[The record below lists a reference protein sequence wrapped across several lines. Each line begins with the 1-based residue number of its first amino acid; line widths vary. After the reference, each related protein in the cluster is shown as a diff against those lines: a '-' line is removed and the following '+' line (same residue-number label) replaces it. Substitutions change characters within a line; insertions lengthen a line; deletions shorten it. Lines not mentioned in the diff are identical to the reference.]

1 MPNAVQFSDVQL
13 LNLSFLLAIQSS
25 IRKDPIS
32 ACYKFK
38 LPVEHASKL
47 TEIPPEKI
55 QSFVANLGH
64 ESVFTLRQDLM
75 QLLETPPGLL
85 RPLSTVHVPEPE
97 SGLTP
102 PADRRASAR
111 T

>member
-47 TEIPPEKI
+47 IEVPPEKI
-55 QSFVANLGH
+55 QAFVANLGH
-64 ESVFTLRQDLM
+64 ESVLILRPDLL
-75 QLLETPPGLL
+75 QLLEAPPGLQ
-85 RPLSTVHVPEPE
+85 RPLSTVHVAEPE
-97 SGLTP
+97 SAVTP
-102 PADRRASAR
+102 PVDRRARSR
-111 T
+111 S

>member
-38 LPVEHASKL
+38 LPVEHAAKL
-47 TEIPPEKI
+47 TEIRPEKI

-75 QLLETPPGLL
+75 QLLNTPAGLL

-97 SGLTP
+97 SGVRP
-102 PADRRASAR
+102 PADRRTRMRS
-111 T
+111 